1 MARNISKQLSAIV
14 AKMGTNFSLHNSP
27 VSYEDIFSE
36 VGLLPAIARRA
47 DQLCSLCLGYG
58 IGANFE
64 EADGTLTKKDFIN
77 KTGIARKEAKETRYW
92 LLVISGTYIDSNSI
106 AVDVRESEEII
117 NILSSIL
124 INPGYRRRQ

>member
-64 EADGTLTKKDFIN
+64 EAPGSALGVKVIFDDVTPDVL
-77 KTGIARKEAKETRYW
+77 RY
-92 LLVISGTYIDSNSI
+92 LCI
-106 AVDVRESEEII
+106 VDVLNE
-117 NILSSIL
+117 L
-124 INPGYRRRQ
+124 IRLGPKEGSTPLDELMYD